1 VKVLVL
7 GGGGREHALLW
18 KLHRDHPEHDYLAA
32 PGNPGTEPLA
42 RSVAVDP
49 ADAGGLLA
57 LARAESVG
65 FTVVGPEAPLAAGV
79 VDAFRAAGFAV
90 FGPTRAA
97 ARLESSKAFA
107 KGLMARHGVPTARF
121 EIFRDREGAAAF
133 ARSLGIPV
141 VVKASGLA
149 AGKGALV
156 CASEAELEDALDACF
171 VRREF
176 GAAGDEVVVEEF
188 LEGEECSMIA
198 LTDGESLAA
207 FPPSQDHKRA
217 HDGDRG
223 PNTGGMGAYA
233 PVTAVDAS
241 LEARIHREI
250 FAPTLAAMREAGAPF
265 TGCLYAG
272 LMLTSE
278 GPKVLEWNVR
288 LGDPEAEALLPLL
301 ESDLLELLMAA
312 GSSTGA
318 SGEIGAA
325 ADMVPPGGLAAI
337 RPRWRPGACVTVV
350 AASAGYP
357 GSYETGAPIV
367 IPDDLAAPDA
377 FDREGVVVFHAGTRR
392 DGDRLVTGGGRVLDL
407 TAVGADVVEARE
419 RAYRALARIE
429 APSLQWRTDIGWRE
443 LARLGPR

>member
-18 KLHRDHPEHDYLAA
+18 KLHRDHPEHAYLAA

-42 RSVAVDP
+42 RAVTVDP
-49 ADAGGLLA
+49 ADAGSLLA
-57 LARAESVG
+57 LARAEDVG

-79 VDAFRAAGFAV
+79 VDAFRAAGLAV

-97 ARLESSKAFA
+97 ARLETSKAFA
-107 KGLMARHGVPTARF
+107 KDLMARHGVPTARF
-121 EIFRDREGAAAF
+121 EIFRDREGAAAY

-156 CASEAELEDALDACF
+156 CASEAELDDALDACF

-188 LEGEECSMIA
+188 LEGEECSIIA

-207 FPPSQDHKRA
+207 FSPSQDHKRA

-233 PVTAVDAS
+233 PVTAVGAE

-312 GSSTGA
+312 GPS
-318 SGEIGAA
+318 
-325 ADMVPPGGLAAI
+325 GGLAAV
-337 RPRWRPGACVTVV
+337 RPRWRAGACVTVV

-357 GSYETGAPIV
+357 GPYETGSPIA
-367 IPDDLAAPDA
+367 IPDDLSAPDS

-392 DGDRLVTGGGRVLDL
+392 DGGRLVTGGGRVLDV
-407 TAVGADVVEARE
+407 TAVGRDVAEARE
-419 RAYRALARIE
+419 RAYRALGRIQ
-429 APSLQWRTDIGWRE
+429 APSLQWRSDIGWRE
-443 LARLGPR
+443 VARLGLR